1 MAVYLSNG
9 VVLTVNAVD
18 LSSLVSS
25 VSINRSF
32 DELEVTAMG
41 DSGHKFVKG
50 LEASSL
56 TIDFLNDTASA
67 NVLATLQAAWGTSVT
82 VTLKQTSAVTSAT
95 NPLYTM
101 TCLING
107 TTDING
113 AVGDIGT
120 QSLTFNVS
128 GTVAVATTGTFYE
141 TKQRGRAW
149 QN

>member
-1 MAVYLSNG
+1 MAVFLSNNVG
-9 VVLTVNAVD
+9 VKVNSVD
-18 LSSLVSS
+18 LSDHVTS
-25 VSINRSF
+25 VTLNRSF

-50 LEASSL
+50 LEASSV

-82 VTLKQTSAVTSAT
+82 CVFLQTKGTAVSAT

-101 TCLING
+101 TCLINN

-113 AVGDIGT
+113 AVGDLGT
-120 QSLTFNVS
+120 QSVTWNVN
-128 GTVAVATTGTFYE
+128 GTIAVASTGSF
-141 TKQRGRAW
+141 
-149 QN
+149 

>member
-1 MAVYLSNG
+1 MAVFLNNG
-9 VVLTVNAVD
+9 VQVTVN
-18 LSSLVSS
+18 S
-25 VSINRSF
+25 VALTDHVTSVTLNRNF

-82 VTLKQTSAVTSAT
+82 VTLKQTSAATSAT

-101 TCLING
+101 TCLVNG

-113 AVGDIGT
+113 AVSDLGT
-120 QSLTFNVS
+120 QSVTWNVN
-128 GTVAVATTGTFYE
+128 GTVVITTS
-141 TKQRGRAW
+141 
-149 QN
+149 

>member
-1 MAVYLSNG
+1 MAVFLNNG

-18 LSSLVSS
+18 LSDHVTA
-25 VSINRSF
+25 VTINRSF

-50 LEASSL
+50 LEASSI

-67 NVLATLQAAWGTSVT
+67 ETLQTLQAVWGTNTTVT
-82 VTLKQTSAVTSAT
+82 VKQTSAATSAA

-101 TCLING
+101 TCLINN

-113 AVGDIGT
+113 SVADLST
-120 QSLTFNVS
+120 QSVTFNVS
-128 GTVAVATTGTFYE
+128 GTIAVTTS
-141 TKQRGRAW
+141 
-149 QN
+149 